1 MRRVTSERK
10 IKMNTK
16 NLLRISVLGA
26 IGFILMQFEFSV
38 LPSAS
43 FLKLN
48 LCDIPALFA
57 SFAIGPV
64 AGFLVVLIENA
75 LHLFQ
80 SFSGGVGE
88 LANVII
94 SGTFALVAGLV
105 YKKLHTKKGAFLAL
119 VIGSIAMICA
129 ALLANRFINLP
140 LYGIPAPQ
148 IMPTLLAAILPFNAI
163 KAVIITVLTMLLYKP
178 LSPLLKEKN

>member
-1 MRRVTSERK
+1 MT
-10 IKMNTK
+10 TK
-16 NLLRISVLGA
+16 NLLRISILGA
-26 IGFILMQFEFSV
+26 IGFILMQFEFAI

-43 FLKLN
+43 FLRLN
-48 LCDIPALFA
+48 FCDIPALFA

-80 SFSGGVGE
+80 TFSGGVGE

-119 VIGSIAMICA
+119 IIGSCAMIIA
-129 ALLANRFINLP
+129 ALFANRFINLP
-140 LYGIPAPQ
+140 LYGIPAAQ
-148 IMPTLLAAILPFNAI
+148 IMPTLLGAILPFNAL

-178 LSPLLKEKN
+178 LSPLLKK